1 MEAKNNRDGLQK
13 KLDGLNRD
21 LKIKNAESDKFQSQI
36 DQYRTENESILSE
49 YENAQKNFYA
59 IGGEIAKR
67 EANLQN
73 IIKSESQIKDNLEQ
87 ASANYEKAKAT
98 EKNFDELSPSE
109 KAMHILDEMINTIQK
124 NGINTENI
132 NNKATELK
140 RLLTD
145 ILNIA
150 TAQSKTL
157 KDEKPQ
163 GQTKFQWKY
172 TKK

>member
-1 MEAKNNRDGLQK
+1 MEANNRDGLQK

-21 LKIKNAESDKFQSQI
+21 LKIKNAESDTFQSQI
-36 DQYRTENESILSE
+36 DKYRTENESILSE
-49 YENAQKNFYA
+49 YENAQKTFMLWW
-59 IGGEIAKR
+59 EIAKK
-67 EANLQN
+67 ANLQN

-132 NNKATELK
+132 NNKAIELK
-140 RLLTD
+140 ELLTD
-145 ILNIA
+145 ILNIV
-150 TAQSKTL
+150 QHNQKH
-157 KDEKPQ
+157 
-163 GQTKFQWKY
+163 
-172 TKK
+172 